1 MLKPAPFSFSDVY
14 PTFPWFDCANV
25 VVFRLILRLCRTDP
39 EELQGTRISHLL
51 SPPDWNAFRDATQR
65 LQEDDSHTIE
75 VRFKLQVEPDDDRD
89 HPIIR
94 TMEGKG
100 MLMIDRDDGEPSHTM
115 WVIKPAAPSLIDAG
129 GAPIQLETGEVD
141 DESPDTPAPGFDP
154 QQPGAEPVTPFP
166 LARPI
171 NLSQILC
178 RICECNVP
186 QWFFEKHNETCVE
199 VHRLEAEIADCNE
212 SVAELRSTIRDLV
225 TALDRSSP
233 AQTPEYR
240 GVPIF
245 APQGSSGSSSPIQ
258 MPWAPLKMQKMG
270 VKKVQRQLLEKLDD
284 ILQIALEVSIPALR
298 EEESKEPIERQRLLS
313 PSSER
318 KISQLRTWC
327 KPTIK
332 DAALTQLADDVERV
346 MRQKVDNVIRMQNVM
361 KYEEKVRQEWEV
373 KIEEALS
380 QYDETELDDVD
391 DDGEGEGEVSDEA
404 GESTSGTTP
413 VEPPVSVE
421 AGAKTV
427 TGKDDEGDH
436 SSTASE
442 YGYGE
447 RRDGKSSDGPATDP
461 TPTGSSSPALSA
473 ASQRRETHRPGWS
486 QIHTTR
492 PSTPSSV
499 SSPLALAIPITASL
513 HTDDIPPLNDL
524 AEAGI
529 TLSKSPQQ
537 ILMPS
542 LTGLNLSPA
551 LAPMMAPPEPPT
563 IRRAHSRRP
572 STIQPAATPTIGPN
586 GQPLSPRLS
595 SAPLP
600 RATPTSIKDFEIIKP
615 ISKGAFGSVFLA
627 RKKLTGDYFAIK
639 VLKKADMI
647 AKNQIT
653 NVKAERMILMQQAES
668 PFVAKLYWTFQ
679 SKENLYLVMEYL
691 NGGDCAALIKSLG
704 SLPEEWTK
712 NYIAEVVLG
721 LEYLHDRGVVHR

>member
-1 MLKPAPFSFSDVY
+1 M
-14 PTFPWFDCANV
+14 
-25 VVFRLILRLCRTDP
+25 
-39 EELQGTRISHLL
+39 L
-51 SPPDWNAFRDATQR
+51 SPPDWNVFRDAAQR

-100 MLMIDRDDGEPSHTM
+100 MLMIDRDDGQPSHTM
-115 WVIKPAAPSLIDAG
+115 WVIKPAIPPVDTAAAPT
-129 GAPIQLETGEVD
+129 QLETSEVD
-141 DESPDTPAPGFDP
+141 DEPPATPAPGFVSEHS
-154 QQPGAEPVTPFP
+154 GVEPVTSFP
-166 LARPI
+166 LVRPI
-171 NLSQILC
+171 NLSLILC

-212 SVAELRSTIRDLV
+212 SVTELRNTIRDLLA
-225 TALDRSSP
+225 ALDRSSP
-233 AQTPEYR
+233 AQIPEYR

-245 APQGSSGSSSPIQ
+245 TPQSSSGSTSPLQ
-258 MPWAPLKMQKMG
+258 MFRAPLKMQKIG
-270 VKKVQRQLLEKLDD
+270 VKKMQRQLLEKLDD
-284 ILQIALEVSIPALR
+284 ILQVALEISVPALR

-318 KISQLRTWC
+318 RISQLRTWC
-327 KPTIK
+327 KPTIE

-380 QYDETELDDVD
+380 QLDEAEESDEVD
-391 DDGEGEGEVSDEA
+391 EDGEGEGEVSDET
-404 GESTSGTTP
+404 GGSTSGATP
-413 VEPPVSVE
+413 IEPPIS
-421 AGAKTV
+421 
-427 TGKDDEGDH
+427 TGVGVRMATRMDDDGDH

-442 YGYGE
+442 YGYGDKK
-447 RRDGKSSDGPATDP
+447 DGRSSDGPTADP
-461 TPTGSSSPALSA
+461 TPIGTSSPALSA
-473 ASQRRETHRPGWS
+473 TSQKHESHRSGWT
-486 QIHTTR
+486 QIHATR

-524 AEAGI
+524 AEPAFI
-529 TLSKSPQQ
+529 LSKSPQQ
-537 ILMPS
+537 TLMPGFGGMHPS
-542 LTGLNLSPA
+542 PVLSP
-551 LAPMMAPPEPPT
+551 LMAPPDPPK
-563 IRRAHSRRP
+563 RAHSRRP
-572 STIQPAATPTIGPN
+572 STIQPIATPTIGPN

-595 SAPLP
+595 SAPLS
-600 RATPTSIKDFEIIKP
+600 RTTPTSIKDFEIIKP

-627 RKKLTGDYFAIK
+627 RKKLTGEYFAIK

-721 LEYLHDRGVVHR
+721 LEYLHERGVVHR

>member
-1 MLKPAPFSFSDVY
+1 MCIVI
-14 PTFPWFDCANV
+14 V
-25 VVFRLILRLCRTDP
+25 VSRTLGRLCRTDP
-39 EELQGTRISHLL
+39 EELQGTRIAHLL
-51 SPPDWNAFRDATQR
+51 SPPDWNVFRDATQR
-65 LQEDDSHTIE
+65 LQEDDSHTVE

-94 TMEGKG
+94 IMEGKG
-100 MLMIDRDDGEPSHTM
+100 MLMIDRDNGQPSHTM
-115 WVIKPAAPSLIDAG
+115 WVIKPAATSPIDTVAL
-129 GAPIQLETGEVD
+129 PNRLEAGEVG
-141 DESPDTPAPGFDP
+141 DESLTAPAPSSTT
-154 QQPGAEPVTPFP
+154 QQLGVEPVTSFP

-171 NLSQILC
+171 NVSPILC

-199 VHRLEAEIADCNE
+199 VHRLEAEVADCNE
-212 SVAELRSTIRDLV
+212 SVTELKNTIRDIA

-233 AQTPEYR
+233 AQIPEYR

-245 APQGSSGSSSPIQ
+245 APQSSSGSSSPLQ
-258 MPWAPLKMQKMG
+258 MFRAPLKMQKMG
-270 VKKVQRQLLEKLDD
+270 VKKMQRQLLEKLDD
-284 ILQIALEVSIPALR
+284 ILQVALEISMPALR
-298 EEESKEPIERQRLLS
+298 EEEGKEPIERQRLLS

-318 KISQLRTWC
+318 KISLLRMWC
-327 KPTIK
+327 KPTIE
-332 DAALTQLADDVERV
+332 DAALAQLADDVERV

-361 KYEEKVRQEWEV
+361 RYEEKVRQEWEV
-373 KIEEALS
+373 KIDEVLS
-380 QYDETELDDVD
+380 QYDEGEEIDEADED
-391 DDGEGEGEVSDEA
+391 SDGEGEGSDVVAEVTP
-404 GESTSGTTP
+404 GETSTESPVAVGFGTKALG
-413 VEPPVSVE
+413 EN
-421 AGAKTV
+421 
-427 TGKDDEGDH
+427 DDEGDH

-442 YGYGE
+442 YGYGDK
-447 RRDGKSSDGPATDP
+447 RDGKSSDGPTADP

-473 ASQRRETHRPGWS
+473 ANHRYESHRPGWS
-486 QIHTTR
+486 QIHATR

-513 HTDDIPPLNDL
+513 HTDDIPPLNDM
-524 AEAGI
+524 AEPAI

-537 ILMPS
+537 TSMPS
-542 LTGLNLSPA
+542 SGGMHASPVLS
-551 LAPMMAPPEPPT
+551 LMMAPPEPPT
-563 IRRAHSRRP
+563 KRAHSRRP
-572 STIQPAATPTIGPN
+572 STIQPIGTPATGPI

-595 SAPLP
+595 SSVPLP

-627 RKKLTGDYFAIK
+627 RKKATGDYFAIK

-721 LEYLHDRGVVHR
+721 LEYLHERSVVHR

>member
-1 MLKPAPFSFSDVY
+1 MY
-14 PTFPWFDCANV
+14 
-25 VVFRLILRLCRTDP
+25 RTDP

-51 SPPDWNAFRDATQR
+51 SPPDWNVFHDATQR

-75 VRFKLQVEPDDDRD
+75 VRFKLQVETDDDRD

-100 MLMIDRDDGEPSHTM
+100 MLMIDRDDGQPSHTM
-115 WVIKPAAPSLIDAG
+115 WVIKPAALSPIDTA
-129 GAPIQLETGEVD
+129 APHVELETGEVG
-141 DESPDTPAPGFDP
+141 DEPLSTVAPGFAT
-154 QQPGAEPVTPFP
+154 QHQGAEPATPFP

-171 NLSQILC
+171 NLSPILC
-178 RICECNVP
+178 RICECNIP

-212 SVAELRSTIRDLV
+212 SVTELRNTIRDLV
-225 TALDRSSP
+225 AALDRSSP
-233 AQTPEYR
+233 AQVPEYR

-245 APQGSSGSSSPIQ
+245 TPQTSSGSSSPLQ
-258 MPWAPLKMQKMG
+258 MFRAPLKMQKMG
-270 VKKVQRQLLEKLDD
+270 VKKMQRQLLEKLDD
-284 ILQIALEVSIPALR
+284 ILQVALEISVPALR
-298 EEESKEPIERQRLLS
+298 EEENKEPIERQRLLS

-327 KPTIK
+327 KPMIEDT
-332 DAALTQLADDVERV
+332 ALTQLADDVERV

-361 KYEEKVRQEWEV
+361 RYEEKVRQEWEV
-373 KIEEALS
+373 KIEEVLS
-380 QYDETELDDVD
+380 QLDESEESDEAEE
-391 DDGEGEGEVSDEA
+391 DGEGEGEVGDEA
-404 GESTSGTTP
+404 GEQTSGETP
-413 VEPPVSVE
+413 VKPPVSTGV
-421 AGAKTV
+421 GARTV
-427 TGKDDEGDH
+427 AEKDDEGDY

-442 YGYGE
+442 YGYGDKK
-447 RRDGKSSDGPATDP
+447 DGRSSGGVTTDP
-461 TPTGSSSPALSA
+461 TPTGGSSPALSPVG
-473 ASQRRETHRPGWS
+473 QRHEPHRPGRS
-486 QIHTTR
+486 QIHATR

-524 AEAGI
+524 VDPAIA
-529 TLSKSPQQ
+529 LSKSPQQ
-537 ILMPS
+537 SLMP
-542 LTGLNLSPA
+542 GLGGMYPSPV
-551 LAPMMAPPEPPT
+551 LYPMMAPPEPPMK
-563 IRRAHSRRP
+563 RAHTRRL
-572 STIQPAATPTIGPN
+572 SVMQPVATPTIGPN
-586 GQPLSPRLS
+586 GQPLSPRLPS
-595 SAPLP
+595 SVPSS
-600 RATPTSIKDFEIIKP
+600 RTTPTSIKDFEIIKP

-627 RKKLTGDYFAIK
+627 KKKLTGDYFAIK

-721 LEYLHDRGVVHR
+721 LEYLHERGVVHR

>member
-1 MLKPAPFSFSDVY
+1 M
-14 PTFPWFDCANV
+14 
-25 VVFRLILRLCRTDP
+25 
-39 EELQGTRISHLL
+39 L
-51 SPPDWNAFRDATQR
+51 SPPDWNVFRDATQR

-100 MLMIDRDDGEPSHTM
+100 MLMIDRDNGQPSHTM
-115 WVIKPAAPSLIDAG
+115 WVIKPTAPSHTDAV
-129 GAPIQLETGEVD
+129 APQTQLEVG
-141 DESPDTPAPGFDP
+141 DEPLTTPPPASAT
-154 QQPGAEPVTPFP
+154 QQLGVEPVTPFP
-166 LARPI
+166 LVRPI
-171 NLSQILC
+171 NISPILC

-199 VHRLEAEIADCNE
+199 VHRLEAEVADCNE
-212 SVAELRSTIRDLV
+212 SVTELRNTIRDIV
-225 TALDRSSP
+225 TALDKSSP
-233 AQTPEYR
+233 AQIPEYR

-245 APQGSSGSSSPIQ
+245 TPQSSSGSSSPLQ
-258 MPWAPLKMQKMG
+258 MFRAPLKMQKMG
-270 VKKVQRQLLEKLDD
+270 VKKMQRQLLEKLDD
-284 ILQIALEVSIPALR
+284 ILQVALEISVPALR

-318 KISQLRTWC
+318 KISQLRMWC
-327 KPTIK
+327 KPTIE
-332 DAALTQLADDVERV
+332 DAALAQLADDVERV

-361 KYEEKVRQEWEV
+361 RYEEKVRQEWEV

-380 QYDETELDDVD
+380 QYDEGEELDEVD
-391 DDGEGEGEVSDEA
+391 EEGEGEGSDGVAEMTPGETSAEVHA
-404 GESTSGTTP
+404 TGVKTLGE
-413 VEPPVSVE
+413 
-421 AGAKTV
+421 
-427 TGKDDEGDH
+427 KDDEGDH
-436 SSTASE
+436 SSTVSE
-442 YGYGE
+442 FGYGDK
-447 RRDGKSSDGPATDP
+447 RDGKSPDGPTADP

-473 ASQRRETHRPGWS
+473 ANPRYESHRPGWS
-486 QIHTTR
+486 QIHATR

-513 HTDDIPPLNDL
+513 HTDDIPPLNDM
-524 AEAGI
+524 ADPAI
-529 TLSKSPQQ
+529 ISSKPPQQ
-537 ILMPS
+537 TLMPS
-542 LTGLNLSPA
+542 LGGTYASPILS
-551 LAPMMAPPEPPT
+551 PMMAPPDST
-563 IRRAHSRRP
+563 MKRAHSRRP
-572 STIQPAATPTIGPN
+572 STIQPITTPTTGPT

-595 SAPLP
+595 SSVPLS
-600 RATPTSIKDFEIIKP
+600 RASPTSIKDFEIIKP

-627 RKKLTGDYFAIK
+627 KKKVTGDYFAIK

-721 LEYLHDRGVVHR
+721 LGYLHERGVVHR

>member
-1 MLKPAPFSFSDVY
+1 
-14 PTFPWFDCANV
+14 
-25 VVFRLILRLCRTDP
+25 
-39 EELQGTRISHLL
+39 
-51 SPPDWNAFRDATQR
+51 
-65 LQEDDSHTIE
+65 
-75 VRFKLQVEPDDDRD
+75 
-89 HPIIR
+89 
-94 TMEGKG
+94 
-100 MLMIDRDDGEPSHTM
+100 MIDRDDGQPSHTM
-115 WVIKPAAPSLIDAG
+115 WVIKPTAPPIDTAV
-129 GAPIQLETGEVD
+129 APVQLETGEVG
-141 DESPDTPAPGFDP
+141 DEPLATPAPSFATQHSGV
-154 QQPGAEPVTPFP
+154 EPVTPFP

-171 NLSQILC
+171 NLSLILC

-212 SVAELRSTIRDLV
+212 SVTELRNTIRDLLA
-225 TALDRSSP
+225 ALDRSSP
-233 AQTPEYR
+233 AQVPEYR

-245 APQGSSGSSSPIQ
+245 TPQSSSGSTSPLQ
-258 MPWAPLKMQKMG
+258 MFRAPLKMQKMG
-270 VKKVQRQLLEKLDD
+270 VKKMQRQLLEKLDD
-284 ILQIALEVSIPALR
+284 ILQVALEISMPALR
-298 EEESKEPIERQRLLS
+298 DEESEEPIERQRLLS

-327 KPTIK
+327 KPTIE

-361 KYEEKVRQEWEV
+361 KYEEKVKQEWEV
-373 KIEEALS
+373 KIEEALD
-380 QYDETELDDVD
+380 QLDEAEESDEGDE
-391 DDGEGEGEVSDEA
+391 DGEGEGEVSDET
-404 GESTSGTTP
+404 GGSTSGATP
-413 VEPPVSVE
+413 VEPPVS
-421 AGAKTV
+421 AGIGVRMV
-427 TGKDDEGDH
+427 TKKDDDGDH

-442 YGYGE
+442 YGYGDKK
-447 RRDGKSSDGPATDP
+447 DGGSSDGLTADP
-461 TPTGSSSPALSA
+461 TPIGTSSPALSA
-473 ASQRRETHRPGWS
+473 ANQRHESHRPGWT
-486 QIHTTR
+486 QIHATR

-524 AEAGI
+524 TEPAI
-529 TLSKSPQQ
+529 SLSKSPQQ
-537 ILMPS
+537 TLMP
-542 LTGLNLSPA
+542 GLGGMHPSPV
-551 LAPMMAPPEPPT
+551 LYPMMAPPEPPT
-563 IRRAHSRRP
+563 KRAHSRRP
-572 STIQPAATPTIGPN
+572 STIQPIATPTIGPN
-586 GQPLSPRLS
+586 GQPLSPRLA
-595 SAPLP
+595 SAPLS
-600 RATPTSIKDFEIIKP
+600 RTTPTSIKDFEIIKP

-721 LEYLHDRGVVHR
+721 LEYLHERGVVHR

>member
-1 MLKPAPFSFSDVY
+1 M
-14 PTFPWFDCANV
+14 
-25 VVFRLILRLCRTDP
+25 
-39 EELQGTRISHLL
+39 L
-51 SPPDWNAFRDATQR
+51 SPPDWNVFRDATQR
-65 LQEDDSHTIE
+65 LEEDDSHTIE

-100 MLMIDRDDGEPSHTM
+100 MLMIDRDSGQPSHTM
-115 WVIKPAAPSLIDAG
+115 WVIKPAATSPIDTVAL
-129 GAPIQLETGEVD
+129 PTQLEIDETG
-141 DESPDTPAPGFDP
+141 DESLTTPAAGSAT
-154 QQPGAEPVTPFP
+154 QQLGVEPASQFP
-166 LARPI
+166 LLRPI
-171 NLSQILC
+171 NVSLILC

-212 SVAELRSTIRDLV
+212 SVTELRNTIRDIV
-225 TALDRSSP
+225 AALDRSSS
-233 AQTPEYR
+233 AQIPEYR
-240 GVPIF
+240 GVQIF
-245 APQGSSGSSSPIQ
+245 TPQSSSGSSSPLQ
-258 MPWAPLKMQKMG
+258 MFRAPLKMQKMG
-270 VKKVQRQLLEKLDD
+270 VKKMQRQLLEKLDD
-284 ILQIALEVSIPALR
+284 ILQVAWEVSVPALR
-298 EEESKEPIERQRLLS
+298 DDESKEPIERQRLLS

-327 KPTIK
+327 KPTIE
-332 DAALTQLADDVERV
+332 DAALAQLADDVERV

-361 KYEEKVRQEWEV
+361 RYEEKVRQEWEV
-373 KIEEALS
+373 KIDEALS
-380 QYDETELDDVD
+380 QYDEDEEIDEVD
-391 DDGEGEGEVSDEA
+391 EEGEGSDGAAEVTL
-404 GESTSGTTP
+404 GETSA
-413 VEPPVSVE
+413 EPRVSVGI
-421 AGAKTV
+421 GAKTL
-427 TGKDDEGDH
+427 GEKDDEGDH

-442 YGYGE
+442 DGYGDKI
-447 RRDGKSSDGPATDP
+447 DGKPSDGPRADP

-473 ASQRRETHRPGWS
+473 ASHRYESHRPGWS

-513 HTDDIPPLNDL
+513 HTDDIPPLNDM
-524 AEAGI
+524 AEPA
-529 TLSKSPQQ
+529 TTWSKSPQQ
-537 ILMPS
+537 TLMP
-542 LTGLNLSPA
+542 NLGMYASPV
-551 LAPMMAPPEPPT
+551 LSPMMAPPELPT
-563 IRRAHSRRP
+563 KRAHSRRP
-572 STIQPAATPTIGPN
+572 SAIQPIGTPTTGLT

-595 SAPLP
+595 SSVPLS
-600 RATPTSIKDFEIIKP
+600 RSTPTSIKDFEIIKP

-627 RKKLTGDYFAIK
+627 KKKATGDYFAIK

-712 NYIAEVVLG
+712 NYMAEVVLG
-721 LEYLHDRGVVHR
+721 LEYLHERGVVHR

>member
-1 MLKPAPFSFSDVY
+1 M
-14 PTFPWFDCANV
+14 
-25 VVFRLILRLCRTDP
+25 
-39 EELQGTRISHLL
+39 
-51 SPPDWNAFRDATQR
+51 SPPDWNVFHDATQR

-75 VRFKLQVEPDDDRD
+75 VRFKLQVELDDDRD

-100 MLMIDRDDGEPSHTM
+100 MLMIDRDEGQPSHTM
-115 WVIKPAAPSLIDAG
+115 WVIKPAAPSLIDTAA
-129 GAPIQLETGEVD
+129 APIQLETGEVG
-141 DESPDTPAPGFDP
+141 EEPLPTPGPAF
-154 QQPGAEPVTPFP
+154 QQQGAEPVTPFP
-166 LARPI
+166 LVRPI
-171 NLSQILC
+171 NLSLILC
-178 RICECNVP
+178 RICECNIP

-212 SVAELRSTIRDLV
+212 SVAELRNTIRDLV
-225 TALDRSSP
+225 VALDRSSP
-233 AQTPEYR
+233 AQIPEYR

-245 APQGSSGSSSPIQ
+245 APQNLPGSSSPLQ
-258 MPWAPLKMQKMG
+258 MFRGPLKMQKMG
-270 VKKVQRQLLEKLDD
+270 VKKMQRQLLEKLDD
-284 ILQIALEVSIPALR
+284 ILQVVLEVSMPALR
-298 EEESKEPIERQRLLS
+298 EEENKEPIERQRLLS
-313 PSSER
+313 PGSER
-318 KISQLRTWC
+318 KISQLRTWS
-327 KPTIK
+327 KPTIE

-380 QYDETELDDVD
+380 QYDDTEELDEGDE
-391 DDGEGEGEVSDEA
+391 DGEGEGEVSDEA
-404 GESTSGTTP
+404 GEPSSGATS
-413 VEPPVSVE
+413 VEPPNSAWVGVR
-421 AGAKTV
+421 TV
-427 TGKDDEGDH
+427 TKKYDEGDH
-436 SSTASE
+436 SSTVSE
-442 YGYGE
+442 YGSGDKN
-447 RRDGKSSDGPATDP
+447 DGRSSDGPAADP
-461 TPTGSSSPALSA
+461 TPTGASSPALSA
-473 ASQRRETHRPGWS
+473 ANQRYESHRPGWS
-486 QIHTTR
+486 QVHATR

-524 AEAGI
+524 AEPSI

-537 ILMPS
+537 TLHPS
-542 LTGLNLSPA
+542 PVLS
-551 LAPMMAPPEPPT
+551 PMMAPPDPPM
-563 IRRAHSRRP
+563 RRAHSRRP
-572 STIQPAATPTIGPN
+572 STIQPITAPMIGSN
-586 GQPLSPRLS
+586 GQPLSPRLPS
-595 SAPLP
+595 GPLP
-600 RATPTSIKDFEIIKP
+600 RTTPTSIKDFEIIKP

-627 RKKLTGDYFAIK
+627 KKKLTGDYFAIK

-721 LEYLHDRGVVHR
+721 LEYLHERGVVHR

>member
-1 MLKPAPFSFSDVY
+1 
-14 PTFPWFDCANV
+14 
-25 VVFRLILRLCRTDP
+25 
-39 EELQGTRISHLL
+39 
-51 SPPDWNAFRDATQR
+51 
-65 LQEDDSHTIE
+65 
-75 VRFKLQVEPDDDRD
+75 
-89 HPIIR
+89 
-94 TMEGKG
+94 
-100 MLMIDRDDGEPSHTM
+100 MLMIDRDDGQASHTM
-115 WVIKPAAPSLIDAG
+115 WVIKPASTPIDMA
-129 GAPIQLETGEVD
+129 AASIQLETGEVG
-141 DESPDTPAPGFDP
+141 EEPPATPAPEFAT
-154 QQPGAEPVTPFP
+154 QYPGVEPATPFP
-166 LARPI
+166 LVRPI
-171 NLSQILC
+171 NVSPILC

-212 SVAELRSTIRDLV
+212 SVTELRNTIRDLLA
-225 TALDRSSP
+225 ALDRSST
-233 AQTPEYR
+233 QIPEYR

-245 APQGSSGSSSPIQ
+245 IPQSSSGSTSPLQ
-258 MPWAPLKMQKMG
+258 MFRAPLKMQKMG
-270 VKKVQRQLLEKLDD
+270 VKKMQRQLLEKLDD
-284 ILQIALEVSIPALR
+284 ILQVALEISMPALR
-298 EEESKEPIERQRLLS
+298 EEENKEPIERQRLLS

-318 KISQLRTWC
+318 KISQLRTWS
-327 KPTIK
+327 KPTIE

-373 KIEEALS
+373 QIEEALS
-380 QYDETELDDVD
+380 QLDEEEESDEVD
-391 DDGEGEGEVSDEA
+391 EDGEGEGDVTDEA
-404 GESTSGTTP
+404 GGSTSGATP
-413 VEPPVSVE
+413 VEPPVP
-421 AGAKTV
+421 AGAGARTV
-427 TGKDDEGDH
+427 TRKDDDGDQ

-442 YGYGE
+442 YGYGDK
-447 RRDGKSSDGPATDP
+447 RDVRSSDGPTADP
-461 TPTGSSSPALSA
+461 TPIGTSSPALSA
-473 ASQRRETHRPGWS
+473 ASQRPESHRPGWT
-486 QIHTTR
+486 QIHATR

-524 AEAGI
+524 TEPAIAF
-529 TLSKSPQQ
+529 SKSPQQ
-537 ILMPS
+537 TLMP
-542 LTGLNLSPA
+542 GLGGMYPSPVLSS
-551 LAPMMAPPEPPT
+551 MMAPPDPPT
-563 IRRAHSRRP
+563 KRAHSRRP
-572 STIQPAATPTIGPN
+572 STIQPIATPTIGPN

-595 SAPLP
+595 SAPLS
-600 RATPTSIKDFEIIKP
+600 RTTPTSIKDFEIIKP

-721 LEYLHDRGVVHR
+721 LEYLHERGVVHR

>member
-1 MLKPAPFSFSDVY
+1 MPHSCS
-14 PTFPWFDCANV
+14 DCAIIV
-25 VVFRLILRLCRTDP
+25 VSRPIRRLCRTDP

-51 SPPDWNAFRDATQR
+51 SPPDWNVFRDATQR
-65 LQEDDSHTIE
+65 LQEDDSHTVE

-100 MLMIDRDDGEPSHTM
+100 MLMIDRDDAQPSHTM
-115 WVIKPAAPSLIDAG
+115 WVVRPAAPSPVDMA
-129 GAPIQLETGEVD
+129 APPIELEAGEVG
-141 DESPDTPAPGFDP
+141 DEPLSTPAAGFAPRQLGSD
-154 QQPGAEPVTPFP
+154 PVTPFP
-166 LARPI
+166 LVRPI
-171 NLSQILC
+171 NLSPILC

-212 SVAELRSTIRDLV
+212 SVTELRNTIRDLS

-233 AQTPEYR
+233 AQVPEYR

-245 APQGSSGSSSPIQ
+245 IPQSSSGSSSPLQ
-258 MPWAPLKMQKMG
+258 MFRAPLKMQKMG
-270 VKKVQRQLLEKLDD
+270 VKKMQRLLLEKLDD
-284 ILQIALEVSIPALR
+284 ILQIALEISVPALR

-313 PSSER
+313 PTSER
-318 KISQLRTWC
+318 KITQLRTWS
-327 KPTIK
+327 KPTIE
-332 DAALTQLADDVERV
+332 DIALTQLADDVERV
-346 MRQKVDNVIRMQNVM
+346 MRQKADNVIRMQNVM
-361 KYEEKVRQEWEV
+361 RYEEKVRQEWEV
-373 KIEEALS
+373 KIEEVLS
-380 QYDETELDDVD
+380 QLDETEELDDVD
-391 DDGEGEGEVSDEA
+391 EDEGEGEESDEA
-404 GESTSGTTP
+404 GEVTSGETSAD
-413 VEPPVSVE
+413 PPVSVGVGVRMATE
-421 AGAKTV
+421 KE
-427 TGKDDEGDH
+427 DEGDH

-442 YGYGE
+442 DGYGYKKDGE
-447 RRDGKSSDGPATDP
+447 SSDGPTADP
-461 TPTGSSSPALSA
+461 TPTGSSPPALSLV
-473 ASQRRETHRPGWS
+473 SQRYEPNRPGWS

-513 HTDDIPPLNDL
+513 HTDDIPLLSDL
-524 AEAGI
+524 ADPGT
-529 TLSKSPQQ
+529 TLSKSPQS
-537 ILMPS
+537 LMPGS
-542 LTGLNLSPA
+542 GGMHPSPV
-551 LAPMMAPPEPPT
+551 LAPMMAPPEPPLK
-563 IRRAHSRRP
+563 RAHSRRP
-572 STIQPAATPTIGPN
+572 STIQPIATPAIGSN
-586 GQPLSPRLS
+586 GQPLSPRLPS
-595 SAPLP
+595 SAPLS
-600 RATPTSIKDFEIIKP
+600 RTSPTSIKDFEIIKP

-627 RKKLTGDYFAIK
+627 KKKLTGDYFAIK

-721 LEYLHDRGVVHR
+721 LHYLHQRGVVHR

>member
-1 MLKPAPFSFSDVY
+1 LH
-14 PTFPWFDCANV
+14 
-25 VVFRLILRLCRTDP
+25 RTDP

-51 SPPDWNAFRDATQR
+51 SPPDWSVFRDATQR
-65 LQEDDSHTIE
+65 LQEDDSHTVE

-100 MLMIDRDDGEPSHTM
+100 MLMIDRDDGQPAHTM
-115 WVIKPAAPSLIDAG
+115 WVIKPAGPSPVDTAAP
-129 GAPIQLETGEVD
+129 PVQLEAGEVG
-141 DESPDTPAPGFDP
+141 DEPLSTPAAGFAAR
-154 QQPGAEPVTPFP
+154 QLGAEPVTPFP
-166 LARPI
+166 LVRPI
-171 NLSQILC
+171 NLSLILC

-212 SVAELRSTIRDLV
+212 SVTELRNTIRDLLA
-225 TALDRSSP
+225 ALDRSSP
-233 AQTPEYR
+233 AQVPEYR

-245 APQGSSGSSSPIQ
+245 TPQSSSGSSSPLQ
-258 MPWAPLKMQKMG
+258 MFRAPLKMQKIG
-270 VKKVQRQLLEKLDD
+270 VKKMQRQLLEKLDD
-284 ILQIALEVSIPALR
+284 ILQVASEISIPALR

-313 PSSER
+313 PGSER
-318 KISQLRTWC
+318 KISQLRMWG
-327 KPTIK
+327 KPTIE
-332 DAALTQLADDVERV
+332 DTALTQLADDVERV
-346 MRQKVDNVIRMQNVM
+346 MRQKVDNVVRMQNVM
-361 KYEEKVRQEWEV
+361 RYEEKVRQEWEV
-373 KIEEALS
+373 QIEEALS
-380 QYDETELDDVD
+380 QLDETEELDDVD
-391 DDGEGEGEVSDEA
+391 EDSEGSDEA
-404 GESTSGTTP
+404 GEETSGETS
-413 VEPPVSVE
+413 VEPPVSVGVGVRTATE
-421 AGAKTV
+421 
-427 TGKDDEGDH
+427 KDDEGDH

-442 YGYGE
+442 YGY
-447 RRDGKSSDGPATDP
+447 RDKKDGRSSDGPTADP
-461 TPTGSSSPALSA
+461 TPTGSSSPALSIG
-473 ASQRRETHRPGWS
+473 SQRYESHRPGWT
-486 QIHTTR
+486 QIHATR

-524 AEAGI
+524 AEPPTI
-529 TLSKSPQQ
+529 LSKSPQQ
-537 ILMPS
+537 CLTPS
-542 LTGLNLSPA
+542 LGGMYPSPVLSA
-551 LAPMMAPPEPPT
+551 MMAPPDPPT
-563 IRRAHSRRP
+563 RRAHHRRP
-572 STIQPAATPTIGPN
+572 SMIQPIATPQIGSN
-586 GQPLSPRLS
+586 GQPLSPRLPS
-595 SAPLP
+595 TALLS
-600 RATPTSIKDFEIIKP
+600 RTTPTSIKDFEIIKP

-627 RKKLTGDYFAIK
+627 KKKITGDYFAIK

-721 LEYLHDRGVVHR
+721 LQYLHQRGVVHRWVPINNG

>member
-1 MLKPAPFSFSDVY
+1 MY
-14 PTFPWFDCANV
+14 
-25 VVFRLILRLCRTDP
+25 RTDP

-51 SPPDWNAFRDATQR
+51 SPPDWNVFRDATQR

-75 VRFKLQVEPDDDRD
+75 VRFKLQVEPDDDGD
-89 HPIIR
+89 HPVIR
-94 TMEGKG
+94 IMEGKG
-100 MLMIDRDDGEPSHTM
+100 MLMIDRDTGQPSHTM
-115 WVIKPAAPSLIDAG
+115 WVIKPAIPSPVDNVPPPTQSEVG
-129 GAPIQLETGEVD
+129 GVD
-141 DESPDTPAPGFDP
+141 DEPLAAPA
-154 QQPGAEPVTPFP
+154 QQLGVEPVFP

-171 NLSQILC
+171 NVSPILC

-212 SVAELRSTIRDLV
+212 SVTELRNTIRDIL
-225 TALDRSSP
+225 TALDRPSL
-233 AQTPEYR
+233 AQIPEYR

-245 APQGSSGSSSPIQ
+245 TPQSSSGSSSPLQ
-258 MPWAPLKMQKMG
+258 MFRAPLKMQKMG
-270 VKKVQRQLLEKLDD
+270 VKKLQRQLLEKLDD
-284 ILQIALEVSIPALR
+284 ILQVVLEVSMPALR
-298 EEESKEPIERQRLLS
+298 EEENKEPIERQRLLS
-313 PSSER
+313 PGSER
-318 KISQLRTWC
+318 KISQLRMWC
-327 KPTIK
+327 KPTIE

-361 KYEEKVRQEWEV
+361 RYEEKVKQEWEV
-373 KIEEALS
+373 KIEEVLS
-380 QYDETELDDVD
+380 QYDDAEEMDEMDE
-391 DDGEGEGEVSDEA
+391 DGEEEGEGDDGV
-404 GESTSGTTP
+404 
-413 VEPPVSVE
+413 
-421 AGAKTV
+421 AGANPSKTSAEPRAIIGV
-427 TGKDDEGDH
+427 GVKTLGEKEDEGDH
-436 SSTASE
+436 SSPAPE
-442 YGYGE
+442 YGYGDK
-447 RRDGKSSDGPATDP
+447 RDGKPSNEPTADP

-473 ASQRRETHRPGWS
+473 TNHRYESHRPGWS
-486 QIHTTR
+486 QIHATR

-513 HTDDIPPLNDL
+513 HTDDIPPLSGM
-524 AEAGI
+524 AEPAI
-529 TLSKSPQQ
+529 TLSKSPQT
-537 ILMPS
+537 LMP
-542 LTGLNLSPA
+542 GLGGMFASPILS
-551 LAPMMAPPEPPT
+551 PMMAPPELPT
-563 IRRAHSRRP
+563 RRAHSRRP
-572 STIQPAATPTIGPN
+572 STIQPIGTPTTGLI

-595 SAPLP
+595 SSIPLP
-600 RATPTSIKDFEIIKP
+600 RTTPTSIKDFEIIKP

-627 RKKLTGDYFAIK
+627 QKKATGDYFAIK

-721 LEYLHDRGVVHR
+721 LEYLHERGVVHR

>member
-1 MLKPAPFSFSDVY
+1 ML
-14 PTFPWFDCANV
+14 
-25 VVFRLILRLCRTDP
+25 I
-39 EELQGTRISHLL
+39 
-51 SPPDWNAFRDATQR
+51 
-65 LQEDDSHTIE
+65 
-75 VRFKLQVEPDDDRD
+75 
-89 HPIIR
+89 
-94 TMEGKG
+94 
-100 MLMIDRDDGEPSHTM
+100 IDRDDAQPSHTM
-115 WVIKPAAPSLIDAG
+115 WVIKPALPPTVDTMAP
-129 GAPIQLETGEVD
+129 PVQLETGEIG
-141 DESPDTPAPGFDP
+141 DEPLPTPAPGFVMG
-154 QQPGAEPVTPFP
+154 QSGVEPVTPFP
-166 LARPI
+166 LVRPI
-171 NLSQILC
+171 NLSPILC

-212 SVAELRSTIRDLV
+212 SVAELRNTIRDLV
-225 TALDRSSP
+225 AGLDRSSP
-233 AQTPEYR
+233 AHVPEYR

-245 APQGSSGSSSPIQ
+245 IPQSSSGSSSPLQ
-258 MPWAPLKMQKMG
+258 MFRAPLKMQKMG
-270 VKKVQRQLLEKLDD
+270 VKKMQRQLLEKLDD
-284 ILQIALEVSIPALR
+284 ILQIALEISMPALR

-318 KISQLRTWC
+318 KISQLRTWS
-327 KPTIK
+327 KPTIE

-346 MRQKVDNVIRMQNVM
+346 MRQKVDNVTRMQNVM

-380 QYDETELDDVD
+380 QLDETEELDEADE
-391 DDGEGEGEVSDEA
+391 DGEGESEGSDGVGETTA
-404 GESTSGTTP
+404 GETP
-413 VEPPVSVE
+413 NKPPIS
-421 AGAKTV
+421 AGVGVRTMAE
-427 TGKDDEGDH
+427 KDDEGDH

-442 YGYGE
+442 YGYGGGE
-447 RRDGKSSDGPATDP
+447 GGGSSGGPAAGP

-473 ASQRRETHRPGWS
+473 ANQKYEPRRPGRP
-486 QIHTTR
+486 QAHTTR

-524 AEAGI
+524 ADPPI

-537 ILMPS
+537 CLMPS
-542 LTGLNLSPA
+542 LGAMHPSPVLS
-551 LAPMMAPPEPPT
+551 PMMAPPEPPVK
-563 IRRAHSRRP
+563 RAHSRRP
-572 STIQPAATPTIGPN
+572 STIQPVATPVIGSN
-586 GQPLSPRLS
+586 GQPLSPRLPS
-595 SAPLP
+595 SVPLS
-600 RATPTSIKDFEIIKP
+600 RTTPTSIKDFEIIKP

-627 RKKLTGDYFAIK
+627 KKKVTGDYFAIK

-721 LEYLHDRGVVHR
+721 LEYLHERGVVHRWVPIHRG

>member
-1 MLKPAPFSFSDVY
+1 M
-14 PTFPWFDCANV
+14 
-25 VVFRLILRLCRTDP
+25 
-39 EELQGTRISHLL
+39 L
-51 SPPDWNAFRDATQR
+51 SPPDWNVFHDATQR

-89 HPIIR
+89 QPIVR

-100 MLMIDRDDGEPSHTM
+100 MLMIDRDSGIPAHTM
-115 WVIKPAAPSLIDAG
+115 WVIKPAALSPTDFV
-129 GAPIQLETGEVD
+129 APLTHLETGEVG
-141 DESPDTPAPGFDP
+141 DEPLATSAPGFAS
-154 QQPGAEPVTPFP
+154 QQQGAEPVTPFP

-171 NLSQILC
+171 NLSPILC
-178 RICECNVP
+178 RICECNIP

-199 VHRLEAEIADCNE
+199 VHRLEAEISDCNE
-212 SVAELRSTIRDLV
+212 SVTELRNTIRDLV
-225 TALDRSSP
+225 SALDRSSP
-233 AQTPEYR
+233 AQIPEYR

-245 APQGSSGSSSPIQ
+245 APQSSSGSSSPLQ
-258 MPWAPLKMQKMG
+258 MFRAPLKMQKMG
-270 VKKVQRQLLEKLDD
+270 VKKMQRQLLEKLDD
-284 ILQIALEVSIPALR
+284 ILQVALEISMPALR

-313 PSSER
+313 PSSDR
-318 KISQLRTWC
+318 KISHLKTWC
-327 KPTIK
+327 KPTIE

-361 KYEEKVRQEWEV
+361 RYEEKVRQEWEV
-373 KIEEALS
+373 KIEEVLS
-380 QYDETELDDVD
+380 QYDEGEEMDEVDEDDE
-391 DDGEGEGEVSDEA
+391 GEGEGSDAAAEV
-404 GESTSGTTP
+404 TP
-413 VEPPVSVE
+413 AETPSEPPLIAEIESKAATE
-421 AGAKTV
+421 KA
-427 TGKDDEGDH
+427 DEGDH

-442 YGYGE
+442 YGYGD
-447 RRDGKSSDGPATDP
+447 RRDEKPSDGPTADP
-461 TPTGSSSPALSA
+461 TPIGSSSPALSA
-473 ASQRRETHRPGWS
+473 ASHRHDPHRPGWS
-486 QIHTTR
+486 QIHATR

-513 HTDDIPPLNDL
+513 HTDDIPPLHDM
-524 AEAGI
+524 AEPAV
-529 TLSKSPQQ
+529 TLSKSPQHS
-537 ILMPS
+537 LMP
-542 LTGLNLSPA
+542 GLGGMHPSPVLSPM
-551 LAPMMAPPEPPT
+551 LVPPDPPT
-563 IRRAHSRRP
+563 KRAHCRRP
-572 STIQPAATPTIGPN
+572 STIQPIGTPTTGST

-595 SAPLP
+595 SSTPLS
-600 RATPTSIKDFEIIKP
+600 RTTPTSIKDFEIIKP

-627 RKKLTGDYFAIK
+627 RKKATGDYFAIK

-721 LEYLHDRGVVHR
+721 LEYLHERGVVHRWVQFHRRRN

>member
-1 MLKPAPFSFSDVY
+1 
-14 PTFPWFDCANV
+14 
-25 VVFRLILRLCRTDP
+25 
-39 EELQGTRISHLL
+39 
-51 SPPDWNAFRDATQR
+51 
-65 LQEDDSHTIE
+65 
-75 VRFKLQVEPDDDRD
+75 
-89 HPIIR
+89 
-94 TMEGKG
+94 
-100 MLMIDRDDGEPSHTM
+100 MLMIDRDYGQPSHTM
-115 WVIKPAAPSLIDAG
+115 WVIKPAAPPPVDTAAVS
-129 GAPIQLETGEVD
+129 IQLETGEVG
-141 DESPDTPAPGFDP
+141 DEPLATPAPGFTT
-154 QQPGAEPVTPFP
+154 QHPGIEPVTPFP

-171 NLSQILC
+171 NLSLILC

-212 SVAELRSTIRDLV
+212 SVTELRNTIRDLLA
-225 TALDRSSP
+225 ALDRSSP
-233 AQTPEYR
+233 TQIPEYR

-245 APQGSSGSSSPIQ
+245 TPQSSSGSTSPLQ
-258 MPWAPLKMQKMG
+258 MFRAPLKMQKIG
-270 VKKVQRQLLEKLDD
+270 VKKMQRQLLEKLDD
-284 ILQIALEVSIPALR
+284 ILQVALEISVPALR
-298 EEESKEPIERQRLLS
+298 EEENKEPIERQRLLS

-327 KPTIK
+327 KPTIE

-361 KYEEKVRQEWEV
+361 RYEEKVRQEWEV
-373 KIEEALS
+373 KIEEVLS
-380 QYDETELDDVD
+380 QLDEAEESDEVD
-391 DDGEGEGEVSDEA
+391 EDGEGEGEVSDET
-404 GESTSGTTP
+404 GGSTSGATP
-413 VEPPVSVE
+413 VEPPVS
-421 AGAKTV
+421 AGVGARMMAK
-427 TGKDDEGDH
+427 KDDDGDQ

-442 YGYGE
+442 YGYGDK
-447 RRDGKSSDGPATDP
+447 RDGRSSDEPAADP
-461 TPTGSSSPALSA
+461 TPIGTSSPALSA
-473 ASQRRETHRPGWS
+473 TSQRHESHRPGWT
-486 QIHTTR
+486 QIHATR

-513 HTDDIPPLNDL
+513 HTDDIPLLNDL
-524 AEAGI
+524 TEPAI

-537 ILMPS
+537 TLMPGFGGMHPS
-542 LTGLNLSPA
+542 PVLS
-551 LAPMMAPPEPPT
+551 PMMAPPEPPT
-563 IRRAHSRRP
+563 RRAHSRRP
-572 STIQPAATPTIGPN
+572 STIQPIATPTIGPN

-595 SAPLP
+595 SAPLS
-600 RATPTSIKDFEIIKP
+600 RTTPTSIKDFEIIKP

-627 RKKLTGDYFAIK
+627 RKKLTGEYFAIK

-721 LEYLHDRGVVHR
+721 LEYLHERGVVHRSVLINRRQN